1 MKRTISALVGLV
13 FVAIAVYFFTGNS
26 ENNTATNE
34 LEADNIKELVHD
46 YSVGNITNQS
56 ASITSHELIITD
68 SDGSQINYDLPEDE
82 FFLSIAPYVNET
94 HP

>member
-1 MKRTISALVGLV
+1 MKRKISVIVGLV

-26 ENNTATNE
+26 ESATTDHDV
-34 LEADNIKELVHD
+34 DNIKELVHD

-56 ASITSHELIITD
+56 ASITSHELIVTD
-68 SDGSQINYDLPEDE
+68 SEGNQVSYDLPEDE